1 MIWFALVALPAV
13 ALRSVFYACASAIFA
28 FHFCYSLIWN
38 MKIEYPFWK
47 LVFEGFKST
56 KIQKAA
62 VIAAFV
68 SPVKGEFVLKTSVLI
83 VEFKPS
89 PNLKH
94 YHLAERTGFEPVE
107 PVAQLGS
114 LANYWFQPLTQT
126 SMRLKLTGALF
137 LNCECKGIGF
147 YCNHQMFSVL
157 FYDKMRILLHFC
169 SWVRLTRSFCDVFY
183 SWMRL

>member
-94 YHLAERTGFEPVE
+94 YHLAERTGNEPNSPKYPIVRYLLYFFLYQ
-107 PVAQLGS
+107 VTIWILCVNLLSGIVLYLS
-114 LANYWFQPLTQT
+114 IYGANIGIPILI
-126 SMRLKLTGALF
+126 
-137 LNCECKGIGF
+137 CKKI
-147 YCNHQMFSVL
+147 MFFIYYHV
-157 FYDKMRILLHFC
+157 
-169 SWVRLTRSFCDVFY
+169 
-183 SWMRL
+183 

>member
-1 MIWFALVALPAV
+1 
-13 ALRSVFYACASAIFA
+13 
-28 FHFCYSLIWN
+28 

-47 LVFEGFKST
+47 LVFEGFKGT

-94 YHLAERTGFEPVE
+94 YPNLAER
-107 PVAQLGS
+107 
-114 LANYWFQPLTQT
+114 
-126 SMRLKLTGALF
+126 GALE
-137 LNCECKGIGF
+137 L
-147 YCNHQMFSVL
+147 
-157 FYDKMRILLHFC
+157 ILSQNIIKLQTTDNQ
-169 SWVRLTRSFCDVFY
+169 V
-183 SWMRL
+183 

>member
-47 LVFEGFKST
+47 LVFEGFKGT

-68 SPVKGEFVLKTSVLI
+68 LPMKGKFVLKVSVLI

-94 YHLAERTGFEPVE
+94 YHLAERTGFEPCSAIYLRIRYFLFHLLWQVTIWILSVHFLSE
-107 PVAQLGS
+107 PVSKNLYYT
-114 LANYWFQPLTQT
+114 ANINILFYL
-126 SMRLKLTGALF
+126 RKLF
-137 LNCECKGIGF
+137 LFFCIQKSSIG
-147 YCNHQMFSVL
+147 CCLVVRVL
-157 FYDKMRILLHFC
+157 FKQAE
-169 SWVRLTRSFCDVFY
+169 
-183 SWMRL
+183 